1 VAFAAHL
8 AGQAEAEVRPLSEID
23 QATATG
29 FALIAVLM
37 QDLAAA
43 SAAVRLGLGRQ
54 IFVDAQ
60 KKHMEIAVQQR
71 MVAHGRR
78 LSILADEKMRIPSLG
93 DRTMTIPE
101 GD

>member
-1 VAFAAHL
+1 VAFAAHR
-8 AGQAEAEVRPLSEID
+8 AGQAKAEVRPLSKID
-23 QATATG
+23 QAPATR

-43 SAAVRLGLGRQ
+43 SAAVRLGLDRQ

-60 KKHMEIAVQQR
+60 KKHMEFAVQQR

-78 LSILADEKMRIPSLG
+78 LSSWPVKRRAYPPLG
-93 DRTMTIPE
+93 I
-101 GD
+101 GL

>member
-1 VAFAAHL
+1 
-8 AGQAEAEVRPLSEID
+8 
-23 QATATG
+23 
-29 FALIAVLM
+29 M

-60 KKHMEIAVQQR
+60 KKHIEIGVPQR
-71 MVAHGRR
+71 MVANGR
-78 LSILADEKMRIPSLG
+78 LPSIWTNKKMPIPSFG

-101 GD
+101 GASPPPRHDLHWLTSAPTGAYPIPSAEFAGRMARAPR

>member
-8 AGQAEAEVRPLSEID
+8 ASQAEAEVRPLSEID
-23 QATATG
+23 QATTTR

-78 LSILADEKMRIPSLG
+78 LSILADEKMPIPSLG

>member
-1 VAFAAHL
+1 VAFAAHR

-23 QATATG
+23 QATATR

-43 SAAVRLGLGRQ
+43 SAAVRLGLERQ

-78 LSILADEKMRIPSLG
+78 LSSWLMQRYAYPPLG
-93 DRTMTIPE
+93 IE
-101 GD
+101 L

>member
-1 VAFAAHL
+1 MAFAAHL
-8 AGQAEAEVRPLSEID
+8 ARQAEAEVRPLSEID
-23 QATATG
+23 QATATW

-37 QDLAAA
+37 QGVAAA
-43 SAAVRLGLGRQ
+43 SAAVCLGLGRQ

-60 KKHMEIAVQQR
+60 KKHMEIAVQQP